1 MWQQTAFIIAFCLLQ
16 KIFALLLS
24 KRIAL
29 FLSFKKLFFSFLLL
43 LNVWVWFK
51 FEITQ
56 DSPFRKF
63 LEIYFLMLCVDC
75 DTHMPDVYEGQKRAL
90 DALGLEF
97 RIVVN
102 CHVNAGNGTQ
112 NLCKGLK
119 CFRLLSQLICP
130 QEFPFDIYG
139 QKSRVDAV
147 YIFLLALNFWKISV
161 HRHLL
166 WGAEA
171 ALRLTDELKAVLCI
185 YIALRA
191 KK

>member
-1 MWQQTAFIIAFCLLQ
+1 MFECGSSLKSHRIPPLENFWRFIFSCYVLIVIHTCLG
-16 KIFALLLS
+16 
-24 KRIAL
+24 
-29 FLSFKKLFFSFLLL
+29 
-43 LNVWVWFK
+43 
-51 FEITQ
+51 T
-56 DSPFRKF
+56 P
-63 LEIYFLMLCVDC
+63 C
-75 DTHMPDVYEGQKRAL
+75 MPDVYEGQKRAL

-102 CHVNAGNGTQ
+102 CHVNAGHGTQ

-171 ALRLTDELKAVLCI
+171 ALRLTDELEAVLCI